1 MIYSLVVLNKPAIN
15 SDRNEKMGRVKGY
28 VIDPDARRVLAFILA
43 PDAEK
48 GSLDVVPFEAV
59 KRIYDNAVIC
69 EGIPAPIPIS
79 DRPDLLN
86 VFLKDV
92 ALIGSQVITD
102 SGMLAGAV
110 HDFAFDEKTGDLAQL
125 ALLPEM
131 PAAKRVSA
139 KYILKITQSRIMI
152 KAEALDDVPPAPE
165 KPGAPGNAAKK
176 VECAPPP
183 PPPEP
188 ERPAAAQPASQ
199 EPVFEEPALP
209 AQEPPQPPPS
219 PQHADSVFDSTDLRS
234 FIKQAFFEMT
244 GMIIERV
251 NALDASESIKSL
263 GERLP
268 EMLKSAGDE
277 SAVSDPAD
285 ELIIE
290 EKIKRALSPH
300 IKELKADI
308 NKLLEMASSMS
319 AAPQA
324 EPPAPPDLSPISKAL
339 ASAEASLSEKIDAAF
354 DSIPRSEPKDVEAA
368 VSSLTKITSALED
381 IKERVPAKED
391 IRKQISDYSVRFE
404 ERANALNSAFLAEL
418 DKQMGAAREAI
429 ASVERK
435 RSGPDASEIVSKL
448 DERIESAMEDFRDRF
463 AAQLSV
469 ELEES
474 FAQKLERSIAA
485 GMREAAEVARS
496 QADNLALQAKSAKD
510 AVAKLAEAQAAL
522 PDKLNSALDSVRA
535 KLDEIAGRPRS
546 ESAGFDADALEAR
559 LAERL
564 DRISA
569 AVTAGTQETKAGA
582 ERALDG
588 LKAAAENIKES
599 VDSRLAERADVWKKY
614 QDDSLGAARR
624 LEERVLELRERNV
637 SLEAAFD
644 SARSAILD
652 EVRSYTDTTLKPED
666 LMIVR
671 EWLGEIAPKLSD
683 AVALKVDEGMRS
695 AAEEIKRVAENT
707 RGQFDALTDS
717 IGLAG
722 ENLSGLADQLVN
734 ELGKQFDEKMSSL
747 PENGLGREALEQ
759 FKSEIAERVQASTDA
774 VRERL
779 DAAARDR
786 AEERDALSLRLNES
800 LENAVSKIRES
811 LFAGIEAGRQEL
823 AEMKDLESL
832 RDRLEGRI
840 GDVVDD
846 MVGKIE
852 NRLDQRDRYY
862 EEGVSSIL
870 ANLEKLVSRGLKP
883 DFEGMFSGGG
893 LISSLF
899 GQKPAPQKITG
910 KTSPY
915 AGSQP
920 QSASDASLRR
930 FAYLIG
936 KKIKSDIVD
945 ADGSTI
951 AAAGDTVNEA
961 IIRSLRD
968 KQRTLDLI
976 RSVDFNA

>member
-48 GSLDVVPFEAV
+48 GSLDVVPFDSV

-69 EGIPAPIPIS
+69 EGLPAPIPIS

-152 KAEALDDVPPAPE
+152 QAEALDDIPPAPE
-165 KPGAPGNAAKK
+165 KPGAPGDAAKK

-183 PPPEP
+183 PPEP
-188 ERPAAAQPASQ
+188 QRPAAVQPAPQ
-199 EPVFEEPALP
+199 EPQFEAPAP
-209 AQEPPQPPPS
+209 AVETPSEVQPEPPTPS
-219 PQHADSVFDSTDLRS
+219 SIFDSKDLKD

-244 GMIIERV
+244 GMIVERI
-251 NALDASESIKSL
+251 NALDASESIKNLS
-263 GERLP
+263 ESLP
-268 EMLKSAGDE
+268 ELMKSAGGARAE
-277 SAVSDPAD
+277 SDPAD

-300 IKELKADI
+300 IKEIKADI
-308 NKLLEMASSMS
+308 NRILEMASSAS
-319 AAPQA
+319 AATQA

-339 ASAEASLSEKIDAAF
+339 AAAEASISEKIDAAF
-354 DSIPRSEPKDVEAA
+354 DSVPRSDPKDIEAA
-368 VSSLTKITSALED
+368 VGSLARITNALED
-381 IKERVPAKED
+381 LKERIPAKED

-418 DKQMGAAREAI
+418 DKQMGAARETI
-429 ASVERK
+429 SSIERK

-469 ELEES
+469 ELEEN

-496 QADNLALQAKSAKD
+496 QADNLALQAKSAKE

-522 PDKLNSALDSVRA
+522 PDRLNSALDALRSR
-535 KLDEIAGRPRS
+535 LDEVAGRPHP
-546 ESAGFDADALEAR
+546 ETAGFDADALEAR

-564 DRISA
+564 DRISDGVA
-569 AVTAGTQETKAGA
+569 AATAETKAGA
-582 ERALDG
+582 ERALEG

-599 VDSRLAERADVWKKY
+599 VDSRFAERADVWKKY
-614 QDDSLGAARR
+614 QDDAIGAARR
-624 LEERVLELRERNV
+624 IEERVLELRERNTG
-637 SLEAAFD
+637 LEASFD

-671 EWLGEIAPKLSD
+671 EWLGEISPKLSD
-683 AVALKVDEGMRS
+683 AVALKVDEGIRS

-707 RGQFDALTDS
+707 RGQFDALADS

-722 ENLSGLADQLVN
+722 ENLSGLADQLVA
-734 ELGKQFDEKMSSL
+734 ELGKQFDEKMSSM
-747 PENGLGREALEQ
+747 PENGLSRETLEQ
-759 FKSEIAERVQASTDA
+759 FKTEIAERVQASADA

-779 DAAARDR
+779 DAAARER
-786 AEERDALSLRLNES
+786 AEERDILSRRLNEA
-800 LENAVSKIRES
+800 LENAAAGIRES
-811 LFAGIEAGRQEL
+811 LYAGIEAGRQEL
-823 AEMKDLESL
+823 AEMKDLERL

-846 MVGKIE
+846 MVGRIE

-870 ANLEKLVSRGLKP
+870 ANVEKLVSRGLKP
-883 DFEGMFSGGG
+883 DLEGMFSGGG

-915 AGSQP
+915 GGSQP

-936 KKIKSDIVD
+936 KKIKTDIVD
-945 ADGSTI
+945 PDGSTI

-961 IIRSLRD
+961 LIRSLRD